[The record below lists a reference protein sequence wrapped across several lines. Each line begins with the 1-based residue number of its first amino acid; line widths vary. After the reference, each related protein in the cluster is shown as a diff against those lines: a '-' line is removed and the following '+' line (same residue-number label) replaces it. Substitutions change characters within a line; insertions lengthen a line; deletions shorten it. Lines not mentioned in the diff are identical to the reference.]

1 MKILLL
7 HLHNP
12 QDTLQPTCH
21 IIASNMKN
29 TKDRILNQVL
39 LLQKA
44 SIAQLS
50 EKLAISEISVRHHL
64 MNLELEGFLISEEER
79 HGVGRPRFVY
89 RLTEK
94 GYQDAPNDYLRLSD
108 QVLTTMKRVLGTDT
122 ILELFKQI
130 GRDLAENYTSSLI
143 SSNRDQN
150 LEQAASLLIQD
161 GFIFSWTKSDE
172 KYTLTTHHCPFH
184 HLGQKH
190 PEVCTITHALL
201 ESLIRQ
207 PLSHDTCIL
216 QGDAACTYTCEVQN
230 GK

>member
-190 PEVCTITHALL
+190 PEVCSINHALL

-207 PLSHDTCIL
+207 PISQDTCIL
-216 QGDAACTYTCEVQN
+216 RGDAACTYTCEVQN